1 MSGMFGPCLFIISL
15 WYCVKV
21 RRWSKPSCWTECKP
35 LQTSKAP
42 AQAQSAEYKVL
53 LECAWAEFAAPS
65 ATSLSPPRKLWIR
78 QTLSHGKDDVTDQ
91 TVVVKEE
98 HIEDHRRTLRCSYL
112 RRNLL
117 RQEHPRA
124 KIDWDKWH
132 KRTSTISQEQYPLV
146 GVWCLFNV
154 QVPQSHIIAL
164 FSSLRAAGIAGAG
177 RPCHHFSFSVRRRSH
192 SFLKTEASF
201 LTMFETRTEH
211 QEQRLCQSIKGVVI
225 AGGEL
230 AVARRWT
237 LSLSPFLAIS
247 GSWAVKLKASW
258 KGYLAGQHPSWLA
271 SRWNCN
277 S

>member
-1 MSGMFGPCLFIISL
+1 MRLGRIC
-15 WYCVKV
+15 
-21 RRWSKPSCWTECKP
+21 
-35 LQTSKAP
+35 
-42 AQAQSAEYKVL
+42 
-53 LECAWAEFAAPS
+53 CAKCHN
-65 ATSLSPPRKLWIR
+65 LSPPRKLWIR

-98 HIEDHRRTLRCSYL
+98 HIEGHRRTLRCSYL
-112 RRNLL
+112 RRSLL

-124 KIDWDKWH
+124 KIDWDKWR

-164 FSSLRAAGIAGAG
+164 FWSLLAAGAG
-177 RPCHHFSFSVRRRSH
+177 RPCRHFSFSVRRRSH

-201 LTMFETRTEH
+201 LTRFETRTEH
-211 QEQRLCQSIKGVVI
+211 QEQRLCQAIKGVVI

-237 LSLSPFLAIS
+237 LSLSLSPS
-247 GSWAVKLKASW
+247 QEVEQSSW
-258 KGYLAGQHPSWLA
+258 KRAEKATWQVSTPADWPEDGTATPKYSIW
-271 SRWNCN
+271 
-277 S
+277 